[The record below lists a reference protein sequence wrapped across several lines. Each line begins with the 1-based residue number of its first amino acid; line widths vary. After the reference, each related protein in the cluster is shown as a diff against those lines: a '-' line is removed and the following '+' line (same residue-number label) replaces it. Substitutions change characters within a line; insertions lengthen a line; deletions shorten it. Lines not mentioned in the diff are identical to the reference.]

1 MVEVRKVCTLHIIL
15 TPKVGRHVHHCY
27 TKGSYLALH
36 QMVEGREDSCG
47 TCTLMQFFHIRRL
60 CLLCVYVLVLLCSCC
75 REALLED
82 LHVVVVVGEV
92 PSVALLVLVAGA
104 PNFDVDLVMVV
115 VDGIIAVVVIAVEVR
130 LATAPF

>member
-1 MVEVRKVCTLHIIL
+1 
-15 TPKVGRHVHHCY
+15 
-27 TKGSYLALH
+27 
-36 QMVEGREDSCG
+36 MVEGREDSCG
-47 TCTLMQFFHIRRL
+47 TCTLMQFFHTRRL
-60 CLLCVYVLVLLCSCC
+60 CLLCVYFLVLLCSCC

-82 LHVVVVVGEV
+82 LHIVVVVREV
-92 PSVALLVLVAGA
+92 PSVVLLVLVAGA

>member
-1 MVEVRKVCTLHIIL
+1 MYAAHHSYTESREACASLLHKREL
-15 TPKVGRHVHHCY
+15 PGAPSDGG
-27 TKGSYLALH
+27 GSGGFLWYMHSDAVLPHTTFVPL
-36 QMVEGREDSCG
+36 V
-47 TCTLMQFFHIRRL
+47 RL
-60 CLLCVYVLVLLCSCC
+60 CPCLQLCSCC